1 MTQAHQAQPENEN
14 LLPGVKNIIAV
25 ASGKGG
31 VGKSTVAANL
41 AVSLA
46 QKGHSVGLVDTDIY
60 GPSVP
65 MLFGAEG
72 VQPEMVGDKMIPIE
86 KFGVKFLSI
95 GLFIEQDKALI
106 WRGPMAGNA
115 MKQLF
120 TEAEWGELDFMI
132 LDLPPGTGDIPL
144 TLVQSFPITGAV
156 IVTTPQ
162 QVAISDVRK
171 AASMFKQNQIK
182 VPILGIVEN
191 MAWFT
196 PEELPENKYYIFGK
210 EGGKKFAEEINAFLL
225 GQIPLVMGVSES
237 GDSGVPA
244 ASLEGSALNKAFAE
258 LRDNVLMQLDIRNS
272 LLRPTKKVEIDPN
285 ADGCS
290 HH

>member
-72 VQPEMVGDKMIPIE
+72 IQPEMVGDKMIPLE

-244 ASLEGSALNKAFAE
+244 ASVEGSALNKAFAE

-285 ADGCS
+285 AEGCS

>member
-272 LLRPTKKVEIDPN
+272 LLRPTKTVEIDPN
-285 ADGCS
+285 AEGCS

>member
-285 ADGCS
+285 AEGCS

>member
-1 MTQAHQAQPENEN
+1 MTQAHQAQPESEN

-237 GDSGVPA
+237 GDSGIPA

-285 ADGCS
+285 AEGCS